1 MKQMEIN
8 SLISCCV
15 DYFENACYTAN
26 RISKYRS
33 LWRNGIVRYMKEKSI
48 TMYSPEIGSR
58 YIGEQVSREDMKH
71 EEREKIRSVQ
81 VLDDYLNL
89 GYIRKNTQKH
99 VEHVLDGPVGLE
111 MQKLINHLRDLRRT
125 ETTIADYK
133 LYLSC
138 FLKYLTSN
146 HVSNVN
152 EISEHHIIKFIST
165 RENNKVNI
173 VSTLRVLFRY
183 WFDNHVIAEDK
194 EALLRNYKWTRKER
208 VPSYYTPEEVAK
220 IEKSV
225 DRSGRSGKRT
235 YAMLLLAT
243 RLGLRGSDIA
253 GLTYGNINWKES
265 KITLV
270 QYKTKE
276 PIELPLLAEVGNAII
291 DYLRHGRPE
300 SSSNRV
306 FLSSRAPYVEATGPM
321 VSGIINDVISKAGV
335 SIKYRHHGPH
345 SMRHSLAS
353 TMLRNGVSF
362 PVISEALGHKYTAS
376 TMKYLR
382 IDVESLQKCALPVPL
397 VDERFYLQK
406 GGAFYE

>member
-1 MKQMEIN
+1 
-8 SLISCCV
+8 
-15 DYFENACYTAN
+15 
-26 RISKYRS
+26 
-33 LWRNGIVRYMKEKSI
+33 
-48 TMYSPEIGSR
+48 
-58 YIGEQVSREDMKH
+58 
-71 EEREKIRSVQ
+71 
-81 VLDDYLNL
+81 LDDYLNL

-99 VEHVLDGPVGLE
+99 VEHALDGPVGLE
-111 MQKLINHLRDLRRT
+111 MQKLVNHLRDLRRS

-133 LYLSC
+133 LYLSS
-138 FLKYLTSN
+138 FLKYLNSK
-146 HVSNVN
+146 HVDGVN
-152 EISEHHIIKFIST
+152 AISEHHIIKFIST
-165 RENNKVNI
+165 RENNKVNV
-173 VSTLRVLFRY
+173 VSALRVLFRY
-183 WFDNHVIAEDK
+183 WFDNHITAEDK

-208 VPSYYTPEEVAK
+208 IPSYYTPEEVAR
-220 IEKSV
+220 IENSV

-253 GLTYGNINWKES
+253 GLTYANINWKES

-300 SSSNRV
+300 SSSDHV
-306 FLSSRAPYVEATGPM
+306 FLSSRAPYVEATRTM

-335 SIKYRHHGPH
+335 SVKYRHHGPH

-362 PVISEALGHKYTAS
+362 PVISETLGHKYTAS

-382 IDVESLQKCALPVPL
+382 IDVSSLQKCALPVPP
-397 VDERFYLQK
+397 VDECFYQQK

>member
-1 MKQMEIN
+1 MKQMEID
-8 SLISCCV
+8 SLINCCV
-15 DYFENACYTAN
+15 DYFDGAHYTVN
-26 RISKYRS
+26 RIGKYRS
-33 LWRNGIVRYMKEKSI
+33 LWRNGIVRYMSERSI
-48 TMYSPEIGSR
+48 SVYSPEIGSQ
-58 YIGEQVSREDMKH
+58 YIDEQVSRKDMKH
-71 EEREKIRSVQ
+71 EEREKIRSIQ

-89 GYIRKNTQKH
+89 GYVRLNTQKH
-99 VEHVLDGPVGLE
+99 VEHVLDGPVGQE
-111 MQKLINHLRDLRRT
+111 MQKLINHLRNLRRT
-125 ETTIADYK
+125 EKTIADYK

-138 FLKYLTSN
+138 FLKHLKSN
-146 HVSNVN
+146 HVDNMN
-152 EISEHHIIKFIST
+152 EISENHIIKFIST

-173 VSTLRVLFRY
+173 VSALRVLFRY
-183 WFDNHVIAEDK
+183 WFDNHVIAEDM

-291 DYLRHGRPE
+291 DYLRNGRPE
-300 SSSNRV
+300 SSSDHV
-306 FLSSRAPYVEATGPM
+306 FLSSRAPYVEATRTM

-335 SIKYRHHGPH
+335 SVKYRHHGPH

-362 PVISEALGHKYTAS
+362 PVISETLGHKYTTS

-382 IDVESLQKCALPVPL
+382 IDVTSLQKCALPVPP
-397 VDERFYLQK
+397 VGEGFYQQK